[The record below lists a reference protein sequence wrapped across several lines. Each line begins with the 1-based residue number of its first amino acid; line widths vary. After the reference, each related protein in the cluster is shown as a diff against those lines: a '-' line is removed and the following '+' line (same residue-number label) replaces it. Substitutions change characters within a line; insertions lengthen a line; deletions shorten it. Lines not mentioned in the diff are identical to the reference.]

1 MIRRPPRS
9 TRTDT
14 LFPYTTLFR
23 SNDLHYDNAGGD
35 SGERIEI
42 VATDGESLA
51 GYRVH
56 LYSGGSSPGSA
67 NTYGSATVPTGSVSS
82 CGGSVRIATVAYS
95 GLQNGSND
103 AIALVDADGA
113 VVQFL
118 GYEGSVT
125 AANGPASGQTSDSL
139 PVAEDSGT
147 PAGTS
152 LQLRGSGSGYGD
164 FSWAGSSADSFGAC
178 NDGQSF
184 SGSNPAPILVSTTPA
199 RSE

>member
-1 MIRRPPRS
+1 MMIFLIVLIFFLMICRHPRS
-9 TRTDT
+9 TRTNPP
-14 LFPYTTLFR
+14 FPYTTLFR
-23 SNDLHYDNAGGD
+23 SGGD

-103 AIALVDADGA
+103 AIALVDAGGA

-118 GYEGSVT
+118 RSEERRVGKE
-125 AANGPASGQTSDSL
+125 
-139 PVAEDSGT
+139 
-147 PAGTS
+147 
-152 LQLRGSGSGYGD
+152 
-164 FSWAGSSADSFGAC
+164 C
-178 NDGQSF
+178 
-184 SGSNPAPILVSTTPA
+184 VSTC
-199 RSE
+199 RSRWSLEL